1 MKNNDKAY
9 TWSCNDCSEEPKLEK
24 LALRLQ
30 TVESKALA
38 YSNSIDT
45 QKFKEAFE
53 AAKKFNQLLK
63 DGKTEELVYAP
74 VVEDIEELPDPAD
87 DPDKNKTA
95 DEEGAGGDDE

>member
-9 TWSCNDCSEEPKLEK
+9 TWSCNDCSEEAQLEK

-30 TVESKALA
+30 TGENAA
-38 YSNSIDT
+38 
-45 QKFKEAFE
+45 KFKEAFE
-53 AAKKFNQLLK
+53 AAQKFNHLFK

-74 VVEDIEELPDPAD
+74 AIEDIEEQADPAD

-95 DEEGAGGDDE
+95 DEEGAGAEGADE